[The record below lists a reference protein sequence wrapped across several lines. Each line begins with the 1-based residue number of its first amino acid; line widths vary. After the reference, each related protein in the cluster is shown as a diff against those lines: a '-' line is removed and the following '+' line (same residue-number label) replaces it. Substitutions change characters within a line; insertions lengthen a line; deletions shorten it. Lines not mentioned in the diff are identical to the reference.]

1 MASQKTDQEK
11 ERDWRKRFASVPSL
25 CFEATIRNARRRA
38 NALMSC

>member
-11 ERDWRKRFASVPSL
+11 ERKRFASFPSL